1 MLTIEQIQE
10 KLKDMNLKAVSY
22 HSSVSYGTVVK
33 ISKGAKNCNYS
44 SVKKVSDYLEN
55 RK

>member
-10 KLKDMNLKAVSY
+10 RLKDMNLKAVSY
-22 HSSVSYGTVVK
+22 HSCVSYSTVVK
-33 ISKGAKNCNYS
+33 ISKGAEDCRYS
-44 SVKKVSDYLEN
+44 SVKKVSDYLEK